1 MGPGA
6 LGRGIQDEVDIMPL
20 GSGQTVLIVDDS
32 PVMRQMLFN
41 IFANEGFN
49 VVAQA
54 ADGEEAL
61 TLFDLHKPDLTT
73 LDIVMPKIRG
83 TEVLAS
89 LMEKYPDS
97 CVIMASSVS
106 DARTV
111 MHCLKM
117 GARQYIIKP
126 YDEEKVMNAVKK
138 ALRLG

>member
-1 MGPGA
+1 
-6 LGRGIQDEVDIMPL
+6 MPL

-41 IFANEGFN
+41 IFINEGFK

-83 TEVLAS
+83 TDVLAT

-126 YDEEKVMNAVKK
+126 YDEEKVMSAVKK

>member
-61 TLFDLHKPDLTT
+61 TLFDLH
-73 LDIVMPKIRG
+73 
-83 TEVLAS
+83 
-89 LMEKYPDS
+89 
-97 CVIMASSVS
+97 
-106 DARTV
+106 
-111 MHCLKM
+111 
-117 GARQYIIKP
+117 
-126 YDEEKVMNAVKK
+126 
-138 ALRLG
+138 

>member
-1 MGPGA
+1 
-6 LGRGIQDEVDIMPL
+6 MPL

-41 IFANEGFN
+41 IFVNEGFN

-61 TLFDLHKPDLTT
+61 TLFELHKPELTT

-83 TEVLAS
+83 TDVLAT
-89 LMEKYPDS
+89 LMEKYPES

-126 YDEEKVMNAVKK
+126 YDEEKVMTAVKK

>member
-1 MGPGA
+1 
-6 LGRGIQDEVDIMPL
+6 MPL

-32 PVMRQMLFN
+32 PVMRQMLFKM
-41 IFANEGFN
+41 FESEGFR
-49 VVAQA
+49 VVGQA
-54 ADGEEAL
+54 CDGEEAL
-61 TLFDLHKPDLTT
+61 SLFELHKPDLTT

-83 TEVLAS
+83 TEVLET
-89 LMEKYPDS
+89 LMGKYPES

-126 YDEEKVMNAVKK
+126 YDEEKVMAAVRK
-138 ALRLG
+138 ALSLG